1 MSIETVI
8 IALVVFGATALAMF
22 ASFVLA
28 KCEDEARR
36 MVDNENQHHY
46 GS

>member
-1 MSIETVI
+1 MSIETAI
-8 IALVVFGATALAMF
+8 IALVVFGATALVML

-36 MVDNENQHHY
+36 MADDKHQHHY

>member
-1 MSIETVI
+1 MSIETVV
-8 IALVVFGATALAMF
+8 LVLLVFGATALVMF
-22 ASFVLA
+22 TSFVLA

-36 MVDNENQHHY
+36 MVDDKHQHHY